1 LDRELSRHRSR
12 LLQDHTKEA
21 DISQPTD
28 LTIIPLILSS
38 GERLPCLVYSATWL
52 PVKLPTRWIMCHRRL
67 HAQPSTLRD
76 NLYAISKLYVWAE
89 HKAGIDLEP
98 LLLRGKTLQP
108 RQLETLAAY
117 LRESSPARGQRV
129 VSPNTFNKALYA
141 IEDFL
146 LWTLDYTYSAQPG
159 TDLQGHQMTRMQLT
173 TTLRSLR
180 YPAHSSRRHQ
190 PLSDTEV
197 ATVRKVLTPQPDH
210 MGNWIFPHTFGPT
223 NALRNWLM
231 VEMALELGLRIG
243 ELLKLRLDSLPRG
256 SQSLLL
262 VRRHPDDPFDT
273 RRHEP
278 AVKTAERGLPLSEPL
293 RAALR
298 AYVTGNSPLGRVM
311 GRSPYLFVTRTG
323 KPLSRGRA
331 NDIVET
337 VSHASGIHPLSWHR
351 FRHTWAERMA
361 TYLLE
366 VPNGI
371 DQLMYLGGW
380 TNPQSPLR
388 YMQQAVAKH
397 AQAHLE
403 AWHRSLYSDKRT
415 DE

>member
-1 LDRELSRHRSR
+1 
-12 LLQDHTKEA
+12 
-21 DISQPTD
+21 
-28 LTIIPLILSS
+28 
-38 GERLPCLVYSATWL
+38 
-52 PVKLPTRWIMCHRRL
+52 MCARRQ

-76 NLYAISKLYVWAE
+76 NLYAISKLYTWAQQ
-89 HKAGIDLEP
+89 AGIDLETQ
-98 LLLRGKTLQP
+98 LLKGETLNP
-108 RQLETLAAY
+108 HQLEILTAY
-117 LRESSPARGQRV
+117 LREYSLARGQPV
-129 VSPNTFNKALYA
+129 VSPNTLNKLLYA
-141 IEDFL
+141 IEEFL
-146 LWTLDYTYSAQPG
+146 LWTLDHAYSSQTAM
-159 TDLQGHQMTRMQLT
+159 DLQHHQMARMQLT

-180 YPAHSSRRHQ
+180 YPGHPSQRHQ

-197 ATVRKVLTPQPDH
+197 TAVRTALAPQRDIS
-210 MGNWIFPHTFGPT
+210 GKWIFPDTFGPT

-256 SQSLLL
+256 SQSRLL
-262 VRRHPDDPFDT
+262 VRRYPDDPYDT

-298 AYVTGNSPLGRVM
+298 AYVTGKPPLGRVK
-311 GRSPYLFVTRTG
+311 GASPYLFVTKAG
-323 KPLSRGRA
+323 KPLSKGRA
-331 NDIVET
+331 NDIVE
-337 VSHASGIHPLSWHR
+337 VISQASRVQPLSWHR
-351 FRHTWAERMA
+351 FRHTWAEQMA

-403 AWHRSLYSDKRT
+403 AWHRTLYPDKRT
-415 DE
+415 DK